1 MDDKVDYRW
10 RKIHVARVQLATI
23 LTAAIHDNNR
33 IFAWC
38 MFLDISGIK
47 QDTEDVA
54 KSR

>member
-1 MDDKVDYRW
+1 MDDKVHYRW
-10 RKIHVARVQLATI
+10 RKILAARFQLAII
-23 LTAAIHDNNR
+23 LTAAIHDSDR
-33 IFAWC
+33 IFASC